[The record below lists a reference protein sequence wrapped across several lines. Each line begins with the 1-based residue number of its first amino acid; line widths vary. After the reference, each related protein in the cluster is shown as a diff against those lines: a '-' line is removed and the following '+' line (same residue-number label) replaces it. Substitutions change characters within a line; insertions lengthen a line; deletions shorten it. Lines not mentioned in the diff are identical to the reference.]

1 MSNKRK
7 KKQSKPS
14 RVLPP
19 VTLTVQEA
27 TLVYELMHDV
37 KVTYLNMTG
46 EEKSKTQVKNMID
59 LCNRIMKKVEILVMN
74 DKQKESEPKK

>member
-1 MSNKRK
+1 M
-7 KKQSKPS
+7 
-14 RVLPP
+14 LPP

>member
-1 MSNKRK
+1 MSK
-7 KKQSKPS
+7 KKKKPPRPSKE
-14 RVLPP
+14 LPP
-19 VTLTVQEA
+19 VSLTVQEA

-59 LCNRIMKKVEILVMN
+59 LCNRIMKKVEILVIN
-74 DKQKESEPKK
+74 NKQEESEPKK